1 MNAHAAPDQVEALRL
16 AFREGMSQLAAAV
29 NIVTTDGPGGMSGFT
44 ASAVCSVTDQPP
56 TLLVCLNRSS
66 SVANIFERNR
76 VLCVNTLSHSQEV
89 LSRRFGGSTSQEER
103 FLEGEWS
110 RGITGSPRLEGRS
123 CPSIAKS
130 KRWSRAAR
138 IRSCFAVS
146 SNSCRDQTRTLWFIS
161 AAVTTR
167 SADASGGAETRA
179 AIIRIFV
186 CSAVKRR
193 ANNFHADAF

>member
-1 MNAHAAPDQVEALRL
+1 
-16 AFREGMSQLAAAV
+16 MSQLAAAV
-29 NIVTTDGPGGMSGFT
+29 NIVTTDGPGGMAGFT

-110 RGITGSPRLEGRS
+110 RGITGSPRLEGALLS
-123 CPSIAKS
+123 FDCEIETMVESGTHQVLFC
-130 KRWSRAAR
+130 R
-138 IRSCFAVS
+138 IIELVQGSDENALVYFRRRYHAV
-146 SNSCRDQTRTLWFIS
+146 
-161 AAVTTR
+161 
-167 SADASGGAETRA
+167 G
-179 AIIRIFV
+179 
-186 CSAVKRR
+186 
-193 ANNFHADAF
+193 